1 MQTQT
6 QPSEGRRYR
15 KGKRAQSEQE
25 TRQRIIQAAVALH
38 QTVGPAR
45 TSIKAIAERAGVDRA
60 TVYRHFNDEQAL
72 FDACTSHYYTLH
84 PMPNPE
90 HWAEIMPPHKRLR
103 TALAELYAW
112 YAETEQMLH
121 AGIRDIEHVPAGSRE
136 AFFGYFEAV
145 HAALMTGRSERVRPR
160 ARVSG
165 AIAHVINFHTWRSL
179 VREQQLSADEAI
191 TLTTA
196 MVHAAAIPSQVDHV
210 TAWVRDQDVAR
221 DDDVR
226 PRSASR

>member
-1 MQTQT
+1 MRTQI
-6 QPSEGRRYR
+6 QRSGRRPYR
-15 KGKRAQSEQE
+15 KHKRALSEQE
-25 TRQRIIQAAVALH
+25 TRQRITQAAVALH
-38 QTVGPAR
+38 TTVGPAR
-45 TSIKAIAERAGVDRA
+45 TSVKAIAERAGVDRA
-60 TVYRHFNDEQAL
+60 TVYRHFPDEQAL

-90 HWAEIMPPHKRLR
+90 HWAEITAPDERLR

-136 AFFGYFEAV
+136 AFLGYFAAV
-145 HAALMTGRSERVRPR
+145 HATLMTGRRERGRPR

-165 AIAHVINFHTWRSL
+165 ATAHAINFHTWRSL

-191 TLTTA
+191 TLTAA
-196 MVHAAAIPSQVDHV
+196 MVQAAANPTPDPSRQ
-210 TAWVRDQDVAR
+210 TGSTT
-221 DDDVR
+221 
-226 PRSASR
+226 PRTRS